1 MKFDNAIYTIISEF
15 AFTNEEMTDE
25 LLYEGRGLNLSLID
39 CRNRLELWLR
49 YLKMKDPSFPWS
61 TYEEELCG
69 ASNFYFHKEK
79 GTDLWDL
86 KDEIQRFNEKLQ
98 KEIETYGDRKLREG
112 DTMNQIVEYFWQDT
126 RCLIEEVLH
135 DNIEDPERSAITCR
149 NYINAYLL
157 YQYRENPN
165 SRMKTYSEQLSDI
178 GYSEQQ
184 IALFNEMLRSEI
196 ERWGDRS
203 TFNYSTSD

>member
-1 MKFDNAIYTIISEF
+1 MNFDNAVYTIINEF
-15 AFTNEEMTDE
+15 VFTNEKMTDAATDE
-25 LLYEGRGLNLSLID
+25 ETEPSCSVID
-39 CRNRLELWLR
+39 CRNRLELWMR

-149 NYINAYLL
+149 NYIKAYLL